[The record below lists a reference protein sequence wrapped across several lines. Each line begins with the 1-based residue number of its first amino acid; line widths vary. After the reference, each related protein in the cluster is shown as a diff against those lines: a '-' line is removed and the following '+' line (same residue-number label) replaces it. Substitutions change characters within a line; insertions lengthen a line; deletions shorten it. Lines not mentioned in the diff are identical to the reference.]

1 MITAKLDHVVKEAN
15 NIYSFYF
22 KPEKKIDFTAGQFI
36 EVHLHTD
43 NPDSRGTKRWFT
55 ISSAPELEGLFSITT
70 RMAES
75 RGSSFKESLRLLKK
89 GHEIKI
95 SEAMGDF
102 VLPRND
108 NIPLVFLAGG
118 IGITPYHSIISHL
131 LAINQKR
138 DIKLYYGARN
148 IDELIFKDE
157 LSSYLGDNLFPI
169 LQNAPI
175 NYSGKIGYLN
185 TKDIFDDLKDSNCMI
200 YISGP
205 EVMVEKFKKEFI
217 ELGISSN
224 NLVCDFFPGY
234 N

>member
-1 MITAKLDHVVKEAN
+1 MTKCFFGISKN
-15 NIYSFYF
+15 NKFH
-22 KPEKKIDFTAGQFI
+22 E
-36 EVHLHTD
+36 
-43 NPDSRGTKRWFT
+43 
-55 ISSAPELEGLFSITT
+55 TT
-70 RMAES
+70 HD
-75 RGSSFKESLRLLKK
+75 K
-89 GHEIKI
+89 
-95 SEAMGDF
+95 
-102 VLPRND
+102 
-108 NIPLVFLAGG
+108 
-118 IGITPYHSIISHL
+118 L